1 MMKAR
6 LILSFALLLICTG
19 AGMAQA
25 QTPDGE
31 TPAEETVCDNET
43 GAAFGLCNAYCE
55 AMDCDSDDP
64 QASDTACSRVRGKFT
79 QITGRDLPC
88 EAPPLDCPCAE
99 VEGPFADV
107 LAGLLSVSSCSRSF
121 GTGDGIFF
129 RVPGGIGGSNPTVFS
144 YSEPNF
150 GSTCGYDANGFPMR
164 ISAEEDQEVDP
175 GTGPE
180 GGPGRSRRA

>member
-1 MMKAR
+1 MKAR

-55 AMDCDSDDP
+55 AMDCESDDP
-64 QASDTACSRVRGKFT
+64 QASDTACSRVQEKFT

-88 EAPPLDCPCAE
+88 EVPLLTCPCAE
-99 VEGPFADV
+99 VEGNFANV
-107 LAGLLSVSSCSRSF
+107 LAGNLSVDSCSRSI
-121 GTGDGIFF
+121 GTSEGIFLSTI
-129 RVPGGIGGSNPTVFS
+129 RSPLPIVFS
-144 YSEPNF
+144 GSEPDQ
-150 GSTCGYDANGFPMR
+150 GSTCGTVGAGLGTPLP
-164 ISAEEDQEVDP
+164 ISAEQDQECRQLLEQYVTSHGLTCTP
-175 GTGPE
+175 
-180 GGPGRSRRA
+180 